1 MSRRPKVKTVTR
13 RKLISALL
21 FGGAITTL
29 ASPRRS
35 FSQVAQRVDV
45 KHPAALAVGYVENVN
60 QVDLKKFPSYV
71 KDSTCEN
78 CALLQGSAGQNY
90 RPCSLFDG
98 KLVSIG
104 GWCSGW
110 APEI

>member
-1 MSRRPKVKTVTR
+1 MSRRPKLKTFTR
-13 RKLISALL
+13 RKLISTLL
-21 FGGAITTL
+21 CGGAITTL
-29 ASPRRS
+29 ALPRRS
-35 FSQVAQRVDV
+35 FSQAARRVDV
-45 KHPAALAVGYVENVN
+45 NDPAALAVKYVENVN
-60 QVDLKKFPSYV
+60 QMDLKKFPDYI

-90 RPCSLFDG
+90 RPCSLFEG
-98 KLVSIG
+98 KLVSIS